1 MLRSKNGKWGGGCC
15 GRKPMEEER
24 GVRQSGRRRVVVQEK
39 KRRRDKDQMRHAG
52 RLRNGVREMLF
63 QAHT

>member
-1 MLRSKNGKWGGGCC
+1 MEDGGVVGEGRWVEGEGGEGGGA
-15 GRKPMEEER
+15 GGE
-24 GVRQSGRRRVVVQEK
+24 

-63 QAHT
+63 QAHTWR

>member
-1 MLRSKNGKWGGGCC
+1 MLRSKNGKWWGGLLWKEADGGGE
-15 GRKPMEEER
+15 GGEAER
-24 GVRQSGRRRVVVQEK
+24 EK
-39 KRRRDKDQMRHAG
+39 EGGGAGEKRRRDKDQMRHAG